1 MNAPVLP
8 AYEFVTTAMSTTVS
22 VQIIGEHPNASALA
36 AESLGWFSLVE
47 QTCTRFDP
55 HSELMKLC
63 AADPSPTV
71 VSPLLFELLRLARS
85 VAEASHGAFD
95 PTVGARVHQLGFDRP
110 WRGGPALPAPI
121 AEHDISWRDVDLEES
136 TSSVLLRRPLLLDL
150 GAIAKG
156 FAIDLAART
165 LAAVA
170 HGCINAGGDLWYR
183 GRNAKGEPWRT
194 GIVHPRDERNRL
206 ATVQVQADEFA
217 ICTSGDYAR
226 RTSRGH
232 HLVDPRVHGGSAALC
247 QSVTVVAP
255 QAAIADALATAA
267 FVLGPRDGADLLASQ
282 GVDGCLVDA
291 HGDVHKVHGWGMS
304 EWDLAAR

>member
-1 MNAPVLP
+1 VNASVLP
-8 AYEFVTTAMSTTVS
+8 TYELVTTAMSTTVS
-22 VQIIGEHPNASALA
+22 VQIIGDHPNAAVLA
-36 AESLGWFSLVE
+36 ADALGWFTVVE
-47 QTCTRFDP
+47 QTATRFDV
-55 HSELMKLC
+55 HSELMQLC
-63 AADPSPTV
+63 AAGAATTV
-71 VSPLLFELLRLARS
+71 VSPLLFELLRLALS
-85 VAEASHGAFD
+85 VADVSRGAFD
-95 PTVGARVHQLGFDRP
+95 PTAGAQVHQLGFDRP
-110 WRGGPALPAPI
+110 WRGGPALPAPV
-121 AEHDISWRDVDLEES
+121 AAHDVSFRDVDLEES
-136 TSSVLLRRPLLLDL
+136 TSRVHLRRPLLLDL

-156 FAIDLAART
+156 FAIDLAARA

-170 HGCINAGGDLWYR
+170 HGCVNAGGDLWYR

-206 ATVQVQADEFA
+206 ATVQVHAGEFA

-226 RTSRGH
+226 RTTRGH
-232 HLVDPRVHGGSAALC
+232 HLVDPRAHGGAATLC

-267 FVLGPRDGADLLASQ
+267 FVLGPREGATLLAAQ

-291 HGDVHKVHGWGMS
+291 SGNVHMVHGWGMS